1 MGYYSVGDGKL
12 TLSRSLVWG
21 EYCYS
26 PYLLRPESSTALVF
40 WECLEISYTS
50 EGQGEAHRTAIHIE
64 WRDAD
69 SSRKCD
75 VLSELTEFAI
85 LLRSL
90 GVTVMGWLVRAGENI
105 GDVERYTIID
115 GAVVSEKAEL
125 RWPDGST
132 V

>member
-12 TLSRSLVWG
+12 TLSRPLTWSEFGGSKFGL
-21 EYCYS
+21 YS
-26 PYLLRPESSTALVF
+26 
-40 WECLEISYTS
+40 S
-50 EGQGEAHRTAIHIE
+50 EGRTDLTLREGCGLATHIE

-69 SSRKCD
+69 SSRKYD
-75 VLSELTEFAI
+75 VLSELTELAI

-115 GAVVSEKAEL
+115 GVVASEKAEL